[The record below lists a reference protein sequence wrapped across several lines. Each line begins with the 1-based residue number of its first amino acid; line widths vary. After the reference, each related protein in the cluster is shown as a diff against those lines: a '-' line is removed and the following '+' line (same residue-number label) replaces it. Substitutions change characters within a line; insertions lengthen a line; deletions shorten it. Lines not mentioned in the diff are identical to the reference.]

1 MNMTNFALASAARKK
16 ISGATGGDSARSATQ
31 TALKLP
37 TRIISYAWGAEY
49 VDTLLTLTLPALL
62 APDNLPF
69 VAAEVPCALVILT
82 ERRFFAKFNSHPVIA
97 EIRKHCPV
105 RLMKLDDLIV
115 SKDKYGMSLTYVLHR
130 GFSDLGS
137 EMTNQWQ
144 IFLNAD
150 FILANG
156 SLRHLI
162 AHLSHGERIVASPS
176 YCVDAEE
183 TIPELRKRLDQS
195 NSTLCISH
203 RELAQLILAHR
214 HGVIRGKTVN
224 QQQFHM
230 RYMDQFYWDVD
241 DNTMIG
247 SQMPVAIVGLRPER
261 YVAEPNSYWDYGL
274 IREYCPSAEI
284 CVLGDSDCFT
294 MLELRHRSVAE
305 DQVVLGPANPN
316 EIAGRMITWVT
327 PYQRDFLK
335 FSLTLHACDLPPSV
349 GAARRNLQNVIS
361 EVMSHAAPTFP
372 SHLQHA
378 QWEYHWTAFKN
389 HRPTPF
395 RKIYLNI
402 SNILL
407 SLRARIRF
415 PPRMRFAAIPF
426 ASLQSRALVLP
437 KRVAKFIVR
446 PIARPILNRLLV
458 PLLTRR
464 GLQIIPSR
472 DILNM
477 VGGITKLTTDL
488 SERDRRITALTAD
501 LSERD
506 RLISELTADLSAKN
520 DRVLDLTNI
529 VTEYQFKLER
539 SYDYQSIMAQDQIR
553 HGLAHLEPEFLTLYE
568 NCRPYTMTS
577 WERLYALYKSVR
589 YVVENKIPGD
599 LVECGVWR
607 GGSMRLA
614 AHVLVSLGVTDRTLF
629 LYDTFE
635 GMTQPDRTVDV
646 DFFGNNAIA
655 DWTEAQRHG
664 VKWAYSPIEE
674 VRETMAQ
681 VRYPMARI
689 KLIKGAVEQTIPDT
703 VPNRIA
709 LLRLDTDWY
718 ASTRHEME
726 HLYPLLSPQGVL
738 ILDDYGHYQGAG
750 RAVDEYFANQSAK
763 PLLQRVDYSCRLAIK
778 PAV

>member
-1 MNMTNFALASAARKK
+1 M
-16 ISGATGGDSARSATQ
+16 
-31 TALKLP
+31 
-37 TRIISYAWGAEY
+37 
-49 VDTLLTLTLPALL
+49 
-62 APDNLPF
+62 
-69 VAAEVPCALVILT
+69 
-82 ERRFFAKFNSHPVIA
+82 
-97 EIRKHCPV
+97 
-105 RLMKLDDLIV
+105 
-115 SKDKYGMSLTYVLHR
+115 
-130 GFSDLGS
+130 
-137 EMTNQWQ
+137 
-144 IFLNAD
+144 
-150 FILANG
+150 
-156 SLRHLI
+156 I
-162 AHLSHGERIVASPS
+162 AHLSRGERIVASPS
-176 YCVDAEE
+176 YCVNAEE

-195 NSTLCISH
+195 NSTLCISP
-203 RELAQLILAHR
+203 RGSLELILAHR
-214 HGVIRGKTVN
+214 HDVIRGKTVN

-230 RYMDQFYWDVD
+230 RYMDQFYWDID

-294 MLELRHRSVAE
+294 MLELRYRSVAE

-335 FSLTLHACDLPPSV
+335 FSLILHACDLPPSV
-349 GAARRNLQNVIS
+349 DAARRNLQNIIN

-372 SHLQHA
+372 SHLQHP
-378 QWEYHWTAFKN
+378 QWEYHWTVFKN
-389 HRPTPF
+389 HRPTP
-395 RKIYLNI
+395 YT
-402 SNILL
+402 LL
-407 SLRARIRF
+407 GLLARIRF
-415 PPRMRFAAIPF
+415 PVRRRLAAIPF
-426 ASLQSRALVLP
+426 ASLQSRALVVT

-477 VGGITKLTTDL
+477 VDRITALTTDL

-506 RLISELTADLSAKN
+506 HLIRELTADLSAKK

-539 SYDYQSIMAQDQIR
+539 SYDYQLIMAQDQIR
-553 HGLAHLEPEFLTLYE
+553 HGLAYLEPEFLTLYE
-568 NCRPYTMTS
+568 TCRPYTMTS

-607 GGSMRLA
+607 GGSMKLA

-635 GMTQPDRTVDV
+635 GMTQPDPTVDV
-646 DFFGNNAIA
+646 DCFGNNAIA

-681 VRYPMARI
+681 VGYPMARI
-689 KLIKGAVEQTIPDT
+689 KLIKGPVEQTIPYT

-718 ASTRHEME
+718 KSTRHEME
-726 HLYPLLSPQGVL
+726 HLYPLLSPEGVL
-738 ILDDYGHYQGAG
+738 ILDDYGHYKGAA
-750 RAVDEYFANQSAK
+750 RAVDEYFANQPAK

-778 PAV
+778 PTA